1 MKKKEVEKKKK
12 ISGKKKK
19 SILAEG
25 PTKSGRQ
32 VIAIF
37 VVVDF
42 EMIG

>member
-1 MKKKEVEKKKK
+1 MKKKEFEKKKLVA
-12 ISGKKKK
+12 KKKK
-19 SILAEG
+19 KTILAEG
-25 PTKSGRQ
+25 PTKSGRE

>member
-1 MKKKEVEKKKK
+1 MKKKEVEKKKLVA
-12 ISGKKKK
+12 KKK